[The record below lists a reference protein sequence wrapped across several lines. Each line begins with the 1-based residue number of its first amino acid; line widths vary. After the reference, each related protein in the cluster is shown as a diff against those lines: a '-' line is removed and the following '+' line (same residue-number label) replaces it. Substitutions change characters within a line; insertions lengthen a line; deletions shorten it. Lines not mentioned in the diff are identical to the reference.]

1 MSDLPELIPMVGRIH
16 SLANLRGEIRERELL
31 KTFESRVA
39 VSSVPP
45 VVIVEVAT
53 DTVPIELHYDAVD
66 PFDIDT
72 GEAVLSIHEPTS
84 ADSGCAEA
92 SRLSARCLSPSSMI
106 CSTQCA
112 QTV

>member
-1 MSDLPELIPMVGRIH
+1 MIGRIH
-16 SLANLRGEIRERELL
+16 SLPDLDSEIVQRELL
-31 KTFESRVA
+31 QSIELGVTVT
-39 VSSVPP
+39 SVPP